1 MQSNERTASDRAI
14 QLHQLRYFVAV
25 AETGSFTRAAEREGV
40 TQPTLSEQ
48 ILRLESKQHGL
59 GRRLFDRLGRKVVLT
74 DAGQAL
80 LAHAQAVLAAVSEAT
95 RAVLDSGE
103 GGRLRVGAIPTVA
116 PFLLPP
122 AVVTFRKAH
131 PAVQLQL
138 KEDLTERLL
147 ADLLAGELDVAL
159 MALPVRDDR
168 LHVEK
173 LFSEPLVMA
182 LPPKHRLAS
191 RNEVKLGDV
200 VDEPFILLDDVHCFG
215 DQVLSFCH
223 RGGLEPRVVCRGEQ
237 IVTLLAMVAAGQGVS
252 VVPEMAAVADGAKS
266 CVYRPLGK
274 PSPSRTLC
282 AVWHKQ
288 RYRPASLRAFVEVV
302 KTGN

>member
-1 MQSNERTASDRAI
+1 MEM
-14 QLHQLRYFVAV
+14 HQLRYFVAV

-48 ILRLESKQHGL
+48 ILRLESKAHGI

-74 DAGQAL
+74 EAGQVL
-80 LAHAQAVLAAVSEAT
+80 LGHAQGILAAVGEAE
-95 RAVLDSGE
+95 RAVTDSGE
-103 GGRLRVGAIPTVA
+103 GGRLRVGAIPTIA
-116 PFLLPP
+116 PFLLPS
-122 AVVTFRKAH
+122 AVTQYRKSH
-131 PAVQLQL
+131 PSVQLML

-147 ADLLAGELDVAL
+147 ADLLSGELDVAI

-173 LFSEPLVMA
+173 LFTEPLVMA
-182 LPPKHRLAS
+182 LPPKHHLAAKA
-191 RNEVKLGDV
+191 EVKLGDV

-252 VVPEMAAVADGAKS
+252 VVPEMAAVADAAKS

-274 PSPSRTLC
+274 PAPTRTLC

-288 RYRPASLRAFVEVV
+288 RYRPASLRAFVDVI
-302 KTGN
+302 KG

>member
-1 MQSNERTASDRAI
+1 ME
-14 QLHQLRYFVAV
+14 LHQLRYFVAV

-48 ILRLESKQHGL
+48 IMRLENTDKGI

-74 DAGQAL
+74 DAGQVL
-80 LAHAQAVLAAVSEAT
+80 LSHAQGILAAVGEAE
-95 RAVLDSGE
+95 RAVQDSGE
-103 GGRLRVGAIPTVA
+103 GGRLRIGAIPTIA
-116 PFLLPP
+116 PFLLP
-122 AVVTFRKAH
+122 AAIVRFRKEH

-147 ADLLAGELDVAL
+147 ADVLAGELDVGL
-159 MALPVRDDR
+159 MALPIRDDR

-182 LPPKHRLAS
+182 LPARHRLAS
-191 RNEVKLGDV
+191 KAEIKLADV
-200 VDEPFILLDDVHCFG
+200 VEEPFILLDDVHCFG

-252 VVPEMAAVADGAKS
+252 VVPEMAALADTAKS

-274 PSPSRTLC
+274 PIPTRTLC

-288 RYRPASLRAFVEVV
+288 RYRPASLRSFVEGIVS
-302 KTGN
+302 

>member
-1 MQSNERTASDRAI
+1 ME
-14 QLHQLRYFVAV
+14 LHQLRYFVAV

-48 ILRLESKQHGL
+48 ILRLESKDKGI
-59 GRRLFDRLGRKVVLT
+59 GRQLFDRLGRKVVLT
-74 DAGQAL
+74 DAGQL
-80 LAHAQAVLAAVSEAT
+80 LLGHAQAIVAAADEAE
-95 RAVLDSGE
+95 RAVRASGE
-103 GGRLRVGAIPTVA
+103 GGRLRVGAIPTIA
-116 PFLLPP
+116 PFLLPR
-122 AVVTFRKAH
+122 AVTRFHKAH
-131 PAVQLQL
+131 PAVRIQL

-147 ADLLAGELDVAL
+147 ADLIAGELDIGL
-159 MALPVRDDR
+159 MALPIRDDR

-173 LFSEPLVMA
+173 LFTEPLVVA
-182 LPPKHRLAS
+182 LPPKHALTAKS
-191 RNEVKLGDV
+191 EVKLADV

-223 RGGLEPRVVCRGEQ
+223 RGGLEPRVVCKGEQ
-237 IVTLLAMVAAGQGVS
+237 IVTLLAMVAANQGVS
-252 VVPEMAAVADGAKS
+252 VVPEMAAVADVAKS

-274 PSPSRTLC
+274 PVPTRTLC

-302 KTGN
+302 QKQ

>member
-1 MQSNERTASDRAI
+1 MEI
-14 QLHQLRYFVAV
+14 HQLRYFVAV

-48 ILRLESKQHGL
+48 ILRLESRQHGL
-59 GRRLFDRLGRKVVLT
+59 NRRLFDRLGRKVVLT
-74 DAGQAL
+74 DAGKEL
-80 LAHAQAVLAAVSEAT
+80 LGHAQSILAAVKEAE
-95 RAVLDSGE
+95 RSVRDAAE
-103 GGRLRVGAIPTVA
+103 GGSLRVGAIPTVA
-116 PFLLPP
+116 PFLLPGT
-122 AVVTFRKAH
+122 VTRFRKDH

-147 ADLLAGELDVAL
+147 TDLLAGELDLAL
-159 MALPVRDDR
+159 MAMPVRDER
-168 LHVEK
+168 LHAEK

-182 LPPKHRLAS
+182 LPAKHRLSAKT
-191 RNEVKLGDV
+191 EVRLGDV
-200 VDEPFILLDDVHCFG
+200 MEEPFILLDDMHCFG
-215 DQVLSFCH
+215 DQVLSLCH

-252 VVPEMAAVADGAKS
+252 IVPEMAATADLAKQ

-274 PSPSRTLC
+274 PPPTRTLC

-288 RYRPASLRAFVEVV
+288 RFRPPSLRALVDVA
-302 KTGN
+302 KR

>member
-1 MQSNERTASDRAI
+1 ME
-14 QLHQLRYFVAV
+14 LHQLRYFVAV

-48 ILRLESKQHGL
+48 ILRLEGKPHGI
-59 GRRLFDRLGRKVVLT
+59 GKRLFDRLGRKVVLT
-74 DAGQAL
+74 DAGRL
-80 LAHAQAVLAAVSEAT
+80 LLGHAQAILAAVGEAE
-95 RAVLDSGE
+95 RAVTDSGE
-103 GGRLRVGAIPTVA
+103 GGVLRIGAIPTVA

-122 AVVTFRKAH
+122 SVTRFRRAH

-147 ADLLAGELDVAL
+147 ADLLAGELDVGL
-159 MALPVRDDR
+159 MALPIRDDR

-182 LPPKHRLAS
+182 LPPKHRLAARS
-191 RNEVKLGDV
+191 EVKLADV

-252 VVPEMAAVADGAKS
+252 VVPEMAAVADTARS

-288 RYRPASLRAFVEVV
+288 RYRPASLRAFVDGIKV
-302 KTGN
+302 

>member
-1 MQSNERTASDRAI
+1 MEI
-14 QLHQLRYFVAV
+14 HQLRYFVAV

-48 ILRLESKQHGL
+48 ILRLEGKPHGV

-74 DAGQAL
+74 DAGHEL
-80 LAHAQAVLAAVSEAT
+80 LGRAQSILAAVGEAE
-95 RAVLDSGE
+95 RAIRDSAE
-103 GGRLRVGAIPTVA
+103 GGLLRVGAIPTIA
-116 PFLLPP
+116 PFVLPL
-122 AVVTFRKAH
+122 AVTRFRKSH
-131 PAVQLQL
+131 QAVRLQL

-147 ADLLAGELDVAL
+147 GDLLAGELDVGV
-159 MALPVRDDR
+159 MALPIRDER

-173 LFSEPLVMA
+173 LLTEPLVMA
-182 LPPKHRLAS
+182 LPPKHHLTRKVEVRLA
-191 RNEVKLGDV
+191 DV

-237 IVTLLAMVAAGQGVS
+237 IVTLLAMVATGEGVS
-252 VVPEMAAVADGAKS
+252 IVPEMAALADKAKA

-274 PSPSRTLC
+274 PSPTRTLC

-288 RYRPASLRAFVEVV
+288 RYRPESLRAFVSVLA
-302 KTGN
+302 GP

>member
-1 MQSNERTASDRAI
+1 ME
-14 QLHQLRYFVAV
+14 LHQLRYFVAV

-48 ILRLESKQHGL
+48 VIRLESQEKGI
-59 GRRLFDRLGRKVVLT
+59 GRRLFDRIGRKVVLT
-74 DAGQAL
+74 DAGQVL
-80 LAHAQAVLAAVSEAT
+80 LSHAQGILAAVGEAE
-95 RAVLDSGE
+95 RAVQDSGE
-103 GGRLRVGAIPTVA
+103 GGTLRIGAIPTIA
-116 PFLLPP
+116 PFLLPA
-122 AVVTFRKAH
+122 AVTRFRKDH

-147 ADLLAGELDVAL
+147 ADLLAGELDVGL
-159 MALPVRDDR
+159 MALPIRDDR

-173 LFSEPLVMA
+173 LYTEPLVMA
-182 LPPKHRLAS
+182 LPQKHRLAS
-191 RNEVKLGDV
+191 RAEVKLGDV
-200 VDEPFILLDDVHCFG
+200 MDEPFILLDDVHCFG

-237 IVTLLAMVAAGQGVS
+237 IVTLLAMVAAGQGIS
-252 VVPEMAAVADGAKS
+252 VVPEMAAFGDAAKS

-274 PSPSRTLC
+274 PTPSRTLC

-288 RYRPASLRAFVEVV
+288 RYRPASLRAFMEVV
-302 KTGN
+302 QKR

>member
-1 MQSNERTASDRAI
+1 ME
-14 QLHQLRYFVAV
+14 LHQLRYFVAV

-48 ILRLESKQHGL
+48 ILRLESKHKGIGQ
-59 GRRLFDRLGRKVVLT
+59 RLFDRLGRSVVLT
-74 DAGQAL
+74 DAGLVL
-80 LAHAQAVLAAVSEAT
+80 LTHAQAVLAAVDEAE
-95 RAVLDSGE
+95 RAVRDSGE
-103 GGRLRVGAIPTVA
+103 GGRLRVGAIPTIA
-116 PFLLPP
+116 PFLLPR
-122 AVVTFRKAH
+122 VVTKFRQEH

-159 MALPVRDDR
+159 MALPIRDDR

-173 LFSEPLVMA
+173 LFNEPLVIA
-182 LPPKHRLAS
+182 LPPKHRLAKKA
-191 RNEVKLGDV
+191 EVKLGDV
-200 VDEPFILLDDVHCFG
+200 MDEPFILLDDVHCFG

-252 VVPEMAAVADGAKS
+252 VVPEMAATADAARV
-266 CVYRPLGK
+266 CLYRPMGK
-274 PSPSRTLC
+274 PAPIRTLC

-288 RYRPASLRAFVEVV
+288 RYRPATLRAFVEVV
-302 KTGN
+302 RNPTG

>member
-1 MQSNERTASDRAI
+1 ME
-14 QLHQLRYFVAV
+14 LHQLQYFVAV
-25 AETGSFTRAAEREGV
+25 AETGSFTRAAERQGI

-48 ILRLESKQHGL
+48 IMRLESKDRGIGQ
-59 GRRLFDRLGRKVVLT
+59 RLFDRLGRKVVLT
-74 DAGQAL
+74 DAGQVL
-80 LAHAQAVLAAVSEAT
+80 LGHAQSILAAVDEAE
-95 RAVLDSGE
+95 RAVRDSGE
-103 GGRLRVGAIPTVA
+103 GGRLRIGAIPTIA
-116 PFLLPP
+116 PFLLPDT
-122 AVVTFRKAH
+122 VVRFRKDH

-147 ADLLAGELDVAL
+147 ADLLSGDLDVGL
-159 MALPVRDDR
+159 MALPIRDER

-173 LFSEPLVMA
+173 LFAEPLVVA
-182 LPPKHRLAS
+182 LPAKHPLAA
-191 RNEVKLGDV
+191 RTEVKLADISE
-200 VDEPFILLDDVHCFG
+200 EPFILLDDVHCFG

-252 VVPEMAAVADGAKS
+252 VVPEMASLADSAKL

-274 PSPSRTLC
+274 PVPTRTLC

-288 RYRPASLRAFVEVV
+288 RYRPASLRAFVESIR
-302 KTGN
+302 KP

>member
-1 MQSNERTASDRAI
+1 ME
-14 QLHQLRYFVAV
+14 LHQLRYFVAV

-48 ILRLESKQHGL
+48 IMRLENTDKGI

-74 DAGQAL
+74 DAGQVL
-80 LAHAQAVLAAVSEAT
+80 LSHAQSILAAVGEAE
-95 RAVLDSGE
+95 RAVRDSGE
-103 GGRLRVGAIPTVA
+103 GGRLRIGAIPTIA
-116 PFLLPP
+116 PFLLP
-122 AVVTFRKAH
+122 ASIVRFRTEH

-147 ADLLAGELDVAL
+147 ADILAGELDIGL
-159 MALPVRDDR
+159 MALPIRDDR

-173 LFSEPLVMA
+173 LFAEPLVMA

-191 RNEVKLGDV
+191 KTEVKLADV
-200 VDEPFILLDDVHCFG
+200 VEEPFILLDDVHCFG

-252 VVPEMAAVADGAKS
+252 VVPEMAALADTAKS

-274 PSPSRTLC
+274 PIPTRTLC

-288 RYRPASLRAFVEVV
+288 RYRPASLRSFVEVIV
-302 KTGN
+302 KP

>member
-1 MQSNERTASDRAI
+1 ME
-14 QLHQLRYFVAV
+14 LHQLRYFVAV

-48 ILRLESKQHGL
+48 ILRLESKDKGI
-59 GRRLFDRLGRKVVLT
+59 GRQLFDRLGRKVVLT
-74 DAGQAL
+74 DAGHVL
-80 LAHAQAVLAAVSEAT
+80 LGHAQGILAAMGEAE
-95 RAVLDSGE
+95 RAVRDSTE

-116 PFLLPP
+116 PFLLPR
-122 AVVTFRKAH
+122 AVTTFHKAH
-131 PAVQLQL
+131 PAVRLQL

-147 ADLLAGELDVAL
+147 ADLLSGDLDVGL

-173 LFSEPLVMA
+173 LFTEPLVVA
-182 LPPKHRLAS
+182 LPPKHRLAA
-191 RNEVKLGDV
+191 RTEVKLGDV

-252 VVPEMAAVADGAKS
+252 VVPEMAAVADAAKS

-274 PSPSRTLC
+274 PAPTRTLC

-288 RYRPASLRAFVEVV
+288 RYRPASLRAFVQVV
-302 KTGN
+302 QGPA